1 MKIRGQNVYEPKE
14 RIDRLSI
21 PEPNSGCWLW
31 LGATRSTGNMNYGR
45 LMAGS
50 RGQDRRSMAAH
61 RYSYEAYRGAIPDGL
76 NVCHRCDNP
85 LCVNPDHLF
94 LGTA

>member
-31 LGATRSTGNMNYGR
+31 LGASPEISN
-45 LMAGS
+45 L
-50 RGQDRRSMAAH
+50 GQ
-61 RYSYEAYRGAIPDGL
+61 P
-76 NVCHRCDNP
+76 
-85 LCVNPDHLF
+85 
-94 LGTA
+94 